1 MKSSGNGDTR
11 THTTVEGDDAFIA
24 RRMLD
29 SLLGGRPERLLR
41 CGSRLCLSTPR
52 GLEVIATADY
62 GRQERVGTGC
72 RLLDAAAIA
81 DGALLLDETGLI
93 SRWSP
98 DEGMRELHRPTRTHF
113 RRMVARDDQ
122 HLLGRGRK
130 LQLHDANSGALLAAG
145 TVDLPGRLSSLS
157 LNADGDI
164 LAARSQTLALL
175 RRDGDQLRVCGTCSL
190 GEGEIL
196 AAATTK
202 VDGGATPRVVA
213 VDELGWLFVLAMGE
227 DGALHQVG
235 SLDLE
240 LDGGVPERAG
250 LVCDGPQVIVASG
263 TRLVHLVDLRPPA
276 GQRDPVL
283 MATASVGTVL
293 ADVATSDDYVFLAD
307 AYQGLVVVARTLL
320 EICHDDPVAR
330 KVALID
336 PDDIL

>member
-1 MKSSGNGDTR
+1 MKSSGNGDAR
-11 THTTVEGDDAFIA
+11 PHTTVEGDDAFIA

-41 CGSRLCLSTPR
+41 CGSLLCLATPR
-52 GLEVIATADY
+52 GLEVIAAADY
-62 GRQERVGTGC
+62 ARQQRVGTGC
-72 RLLDAAAIA
+72 RLLDAAAVD

-98 DEGMRELHRPTRTHF
+98 SEGIQALHRPSSTRF
-113 RRMVARDDQ
+113 RRMVARGDLY
-122 HLLGRGRK
+122 LLGRGRK
-130 LQLHDANSGALLAAG
+130 LQLHDVNTGAEVARG
-145 TVDLPGRLSSLS
+145 TVDLPGRLSALS
-157 LNADGDI
+157 LDRGGDV

-175 RRDGDQLRVCGTCSL
+175 RREGNHLSVRGTCSL
-190 GEGEIL
+190 GDGEIL
-196 AAATTK
+196 AAAVTTPEE
-202 VDGGATPRVVA
+202 GAEPRVVA
-213 VDELGWLFVLAMGE
+213 FDEFGWLFVLAVAE
-227 DGALHQVG
+227 DGALTQVG

-250 LVCDGPQVIVASG
+250 LACDGPHVIVASG

-293 ADVATSDDYVFLAD
+293 ADVTAGDDYVFLAD
-307 AYQGLVVVARTLL
+307 AYQGLVVVARSLL
-320 EICHDDPVAR
+320 EVCHDDPVAR
-330 KVALID
+330 KIAIID

>member
-1 MKSSGNGDTR
+1 MKSSGNGDSHP
-11 THTTVEGDDAFIA
+11 HTTVEGDDAVLA

-41 CGSRLCLSTPR
+41 CGTQLCLSTPR
-52 GLEVIATADY
+52 GLEVIAAVNY
-62 GRQERVGTGC
+62 ARQQRVGTGC
-72 RLLDAAAIA
+72 RLMDAAAIA

-98 DEGMRELHRPTRTHF
+98 DEGIRELHRPTSTRF
-113 RRMVARDDQ
+113 RRMAARGDQ

-130 LQLHDANSGALLAAG
+130 LQLHDVNTGAMLARG
-145 TVDLPGRLSSLS
+145 TVDLSGRLSALS
-157 LNADGDI
+157 LNAGGDI
-164 LAARSQTLALL
+164 LVARSQTLALL
-175 RRDGDQLRVCGTCSL
+175 RREGDRLVVRGTCAL

-196 AAATTK
+196 AAATTTT
-202 VDGGATPRVVA
+202 DAGAARKVVA
-213 VDELGWLFVLAMGE
+213 FDEFGWLFVLAMGE
-227 DGALHQVG
+227 DGALTQVG

-263 TRLVHLVDLRPPA
+263 TRLVHLVDLRPPT

-293 ADVATSDDYVFLAD
+293 ADVVANDEYVFLAD

-320 EICHDDPVAR
+320 EVCHDDPVAR
-330 KVALID
+330 KIALID
-336 PDDIL
+336 PDDIF